1 MLVRRK
7 KARAK
12 ARGSRN
18 PIHGVGVGPGKGY
31 FRKFED
37 SAKKVHMAHDRPPYS
52 VRTGPVYG
60 AKEVG
65 QSLVLS

>member
-1 MLVRRK
+1 MGL
-7 KARAK
+7 
-12 ARGSRN
+12 S
-18 PIHGVGVGPGKGY
+18 KGY
-31 FRKFED
+31 FCKSED